1 MSNINNVN
9 GGKATM
15 LGIDALTQ
23 SASSGIG
30 GANGRRNVE
39 QGEASSWFEAMAGA
53 WGKALDQQ
61 AATIATMSDQ
71 LTNGGDQPSA
81 MVALSAESMRMQFMS
96 NSAST
101 SNNSVGQALETLGRK
116 Q

>member
-1 MSNINNVN
+1 
-9 GGKATM
+9 
-15 LGIDALTQ
+15 
-23 SASSGIG
+23 
-30 GANGRRNVE
+30 
-39 QGEASSWFEAMAGA
+39 MAGA

-61 AATIATMSDQ
+61 AATIANLSDHLNAGADKPSTM
-71 LTNGGDQPSA
+71 
-81 MVALSAESMRMQFMS
+81 VHLSAESMRMQFMS